1 MTGNSLQIIQWLYG
15 FDKEKL
21 FDIKE
26 HKEKRKPS
34 QNSYAWVLMNEIA
47 NRLRK
52 SKEEVYFDML
62 KSYGQMSEISM
73 LSSINPSGYFK
84 YYDIVSKRIFN
95 NNEFTIYRI
104 YKGSSEY
111 DTKEMSIFIDGV
123 VQEAK
128 QLGIPTLTPNELL
141 ELKNMEETK

>member
-26 HKEKRKPS
+26 HKEKRS
-34 QNSYAWVLMNEIA
+34 LDQNAYCWKLNNEIA
-47 NRLRK
+47 NKLRK
-52 SKEEVYFDML
+52 SKEEVYLDML

-73 LSSINPSGYFK
+73 LSSINPTGFLK
-84 YYDIVSKRIFN
+84 YYDIVSKRVFN
-95 NNEFTIYRI
+95 GNEFTIYRI

-111 DTKEMSIFIDGV
+111 DTGEMSIFIDGV
-123 VQEAK
+123 VQEAQ
-128 QLGIPTLTPNELL
+128 QLGITTLTPNEIM
-141 ELKNMEETK
+141 ELKNMEDNR

>member
-1 MTGNSLQIIQWLYG
+1 MTGTPLQIIQWLYAADR
-15 FDKEKL
+15 DKQ

-26 HKEKRKPS
+26 HKDKRS
-34 QNSYAWVLMNEIA
+34 LDQNAYCWKLINEIA
-47 NRLRK
+47 NRVRK

-73 LSSINPSGYFK
+73 LSSINPIGYFK
-84 YYDIVSKRIFN
+84 YYETVSKRMFN

-123 VQEAK
+123 IQEAH
-128 QLGIPTLTPNELL
+128 QLGIQTLTPSQLA
-141 ELKNMEETK
+141 ELKNMEDNK